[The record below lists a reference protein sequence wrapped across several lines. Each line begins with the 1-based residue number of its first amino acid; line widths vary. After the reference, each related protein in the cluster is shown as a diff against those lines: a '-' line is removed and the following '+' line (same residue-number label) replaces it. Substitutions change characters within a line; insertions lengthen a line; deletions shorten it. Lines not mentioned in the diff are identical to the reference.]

1 MSAAVSTDQRFRN
14 AASPC
19 PVCGGWD
26 SMPRGQGERCSG
38 FRSDDGEWIHCA
50 RPEHAGSIESN
61 GAGLYAH
68 RAKGPCRCGTEHGY
82 QPPREEPEAVY
93 DYHDERGIL
102 SYQVVR
108 FPGKRFRQ
116 RRPDGSGGWIWKT
129 AGMRMLPYRLPA
141 LLAADLSLPLF
152 IPEGEKD
159 VDTLRAAGFLATCNP
174 RGAGKWNAVADQM
187 RRIVKERI
195 GPVVIIADKDTAK
208 STPPFAGQKHA
219 KEIAASLHGIA
230 AKLDL
235 LECPNA
241 KDITDH
247 FAVGGTIEDLVPMAD
262 PGAESVGPGPDEDDA
277 REPDALAP
285 HESEPKPLGDA
296 AFHGLAGRIVR
307 AIEPQTEAHP
317 AALLVQL
324 LVAFGNAIGR
334 GPHSKADGSVHA
346 CNLFVAIVGKTSK
359 GRKGTSWNRVREP
372 FEAHAA
378 RDWARDRVTSGLSS
392 GEGLIWAVRDAVYGK
407 AYDKKQGAYV
417 DVILHEA
424 VTDKRLLVFEA
435 ELASAAAIMSGRS
448 GNTLS
453 PIVRDAWDRGFLQ
466 ALTKNSKAKASGAHI
481 SIIGHITRDELLRTL
496 NRSELGNGFANR
508 FVWIFAKRA
517 RVLPFPEQ
525 VNTRDLAFELKD
537 AIAAA
542 SKIGLVEWAD
552 ETRPLWVEAYG
563 RLSAERPGVLGAV
576 TARAEAQVMRL
587 GCIYALL
594 DGSREIRPEHLRAA
608 LAVWEYSFDTAR
620 WVWGDSLGDPTA
632 DELLL
637 ILRAH
642 PQGMSATAISTAF
655 GNHGKEDLGRAKGVL
670 LKNGLARCESIPTSG
685 RPEERWYAV
694 KRQGGQ

>member
-1 MSAAVSTDQRFRN
+1 MSAAVSTDRRFRN

-26 SMPRGQGERCSG
+26 SMPRGQGKRCSG
-38 FRSDDGEWIHCA
+38 FRSDDGEWIHCS
-50 RPEHAGSIESN
+50 REEHAGSLTLD
-61 GAGLYAH
+61 GAGTYAH
-68 RAKGPCRCGTEHGY
+68 RAKGSCKCGTEHAPDY
-82 QPPREEPEAVY
+82 RAPRREPEAIY
-93 DYHDERGIL
+93 DYRDSDGSL
-102 SYQVVR
+102 LFQVVR
-108 FPGKRFRQ
+108 FPGKQFKQ
-116 RRPDGSGGWIWKT
+116 RRPDGMGGWIWKLNG
-129 AGMRMLPYRLPA
+129 AKRVLYCLPDVLKLDAPIYLV
-141 LLAADLSLPLF
+141 
-152 IPEGEKD
+152 EGEKD
-159 VDTLRAAGFLATCNP
+159 VETLRKLGLTATTTSGGADNWRHTAEHARQILAK
-174 RGAGKWNAVADQM
+174 RQ
-187 RRIVKERI
+187 
-195 GPVVIIADKDTAK
+195 VIIVRDKDAK
-208 STPPFAGQKHA
+208 GLKYATDAYETLHDVVCT
-219 KEIAASLHGIA
+219 IAT
-230 AKLDL
+230 
-235 LECPNA
+235 LECPVA

-247 FAVGGTIEDLVPMAD
+247 IAAGGTLDQLIEMQREAPPACTN
-262 PGAESVGPGPDEDDA
+262 GVGPGPDDDDA
-277 REPDALAP
+277 REPEEAALR
-285 HESEPKPLGDA
+285 ESEPKPLSEA

-317 AALLVQL
+317 AALLIQL
-324 LVAFGNAIGR
+324 LVAFGNAIGK
-334 GPHSKADGSVHA
+334 GPHCKADGSIHA

-407 AYDKKQGAYV
+407 AYDKKQSAYV

-466 ALTKNSKAKASGAHI
+466 ALTKNSKAKATGAHI

-517 RVLPFPEQ
+517 RVLPFPEP
-525 VNTRDLAFELKD
+525 VNTHDLAFELKD
-537 AIAAA
+537 AIEAA
-542 SKIGLVEWAD
+542 SKIDLVEWAA
-552 ETRPLWVEAYG
+552 EARPLWVEVYG

-594 DGSREIRPEHLRAA
+594 DGSHEIRPEHLRAA
-608 LAVWEYSFDTAR
+608 LAIWEYSFETAA

-642 PQGMSATAISTAF
+642 PQGMSATAISAAF

-670 LKNGLARCESIPTSG
+670 LKSGLARCESIPTSG

-694 KRQGGQ
+694 KRGNGQ